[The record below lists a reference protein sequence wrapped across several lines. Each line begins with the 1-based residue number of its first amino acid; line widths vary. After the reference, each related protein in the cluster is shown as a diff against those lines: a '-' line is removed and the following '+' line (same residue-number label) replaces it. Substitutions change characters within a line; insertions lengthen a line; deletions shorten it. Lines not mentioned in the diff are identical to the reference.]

1 MADSQLLAKGREPI
15 SVGALTLLLKST
27 VESVFG
33 DVYVVGEVSNFV
45 RSKPGHCYWTLKD
58 ESAQISAV
66 IWRSVAEKMPFEMKN
81 GLSVLCRGRVEVYP
95 PHGKYQLIVSRIEPT
110 GIGSLELAFRQLY
123 AKLEKEG
130 LFEARRKKPI
140 PSRPE
145 RVALVTSATGAA
157 IRDFLNI
164 AYRRSRSVSLL
175 IVPVQVQGEGASGQI
190 AQALTRLSNRFSPQ
204 APDPAFRLDAVALVR
219 GGGSMEDLW
228 AFNTE
233 PTVRA
238 IAASRLPIVTG
249 IGHEIDVT
257 LSDLA
262 ADLHALT
269 PSDAAARL
277 ISDDAQ
283 MANALDSFS
292 GRLKIGLDRT
302 LLFVR
307 QRLDAAANRPI
318 FSDPVD
324 RILGPGRIAVDALD
338 TRLDREIDRVW
349 GRANGLLAQTAARL
363 DALSP
368 LAILG
373 RGYSLTESASGA
385 LLRSVVQT
393 AAGDEIVTR
402 LADGRITSVVKEIT
416 S

>member
-1 MADSQLLAKGREPI
+1 MADSQLAEKGREPI

-58 ESAQISAV
+58 ESAQISSV
-66 IWRSVAEKMPFEMKN
+66 IWRSVAERMPFEMKN

-110 GIGSLELAFRQLY
+110 GIGSLELAFRQLH
-123 AKLEKEG
+123 AKLEQEG
-130 LFEARRKKPI
+130 LFDPRRKKPV
-140 PSRPE
+140 PVRPM

-164 AYRRSRSVSLL
+164 ACRRSRSVNLM
-175 IVPVQVQGEGASGQI
+175 IVPVQVQGDGASGEI
-190 AQALTRLSNRFSPQ
+190 ARALTRLSNRFSPN
-204 APDPAFRLDAVALVR
+204 ASDPTFRLDAVALVR

-228 AFNTE
+228 AFNEE

-238 IAASRLPIVTG
+238 ICASRLPIVTG

-277 ISDDAQ
+277 IPDDA
-283 MANALDSFS
+283 MISGALDSFS

-302 LLFVR
+302 LFAAR
-307 QRLDAAANRPI
+307 QRLDAVSNRPI
-318 FSDPVD
+318 FSDPLD
-324 RILGPGRIAVDALD
+324 RILGPGRMAADALD
-338 TRLDREIDRVW
+338 TRLDRGIDHVFERT
-349 GRANGLLAQTAARL
+349 GSLLAQTAARL
-363 DALSP
+363 ETLSP
-368 LAILG
+368 LAIFS
-373 RGYSLTESASGA
+373 RGYSLTENTSGTLIRSAA
-385 LLRSVVQT
+385 Q
-393 AAGDEIVTR
+393 AAVGDIIVTR
-402 LADGRITSVVKEIT
+402 LADGTITSVVKEVGP
-416 S
+416 